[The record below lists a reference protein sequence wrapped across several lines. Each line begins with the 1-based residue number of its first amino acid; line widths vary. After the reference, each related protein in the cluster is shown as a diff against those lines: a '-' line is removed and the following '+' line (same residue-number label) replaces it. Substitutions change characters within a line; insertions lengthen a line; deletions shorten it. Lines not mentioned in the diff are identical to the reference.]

1 VPWLRRL
8 AAGLPGRR
16 PEFDP
21 RSVHV
26 GFLVDKMVLGQGFP
40 EYFSL
45 PLSIS
50 FHRCSITRKMTII
63 IIIIIILIIMLH
75 EKLKVAVLP

>member
-1 VPWLRRL
+1 M
-8 AAGLPGRR
+8 

-21 RSVHV
+21 GSVHV
-26 GFLVDKMVLGQGFP
+26 GFLVDKVALGQGFP

-50 FHRCSITRKMTII
+50 FHRCFITRKMMMMMII
-63 IIIIIILIIMLH
+63 IIRLH
-75 EKLKVAVLP
+75 EKP